1 MLQNKFILKGEHTLK
16 SSIRPAALAGALLVC
31 GWAQAETN
39 KLLLTGGVSSVD
51 GAAGGGL
58 TPWAVIG
65 SNATEGEIGG
75 TAFLSRATTKD
86 YGLTVVG
93 AALGYKDFIEIS
105 IARQELSTGIT
116 GSGLGLPGLR
126 LKQTILGGKIRVAG
140 EAILDSDNLM
150 PQIAV
155 GVEFKSLNDTGLDS
169 TLAALGAKKSGTDLY
184 VSFTKLL
191 LANNL
196 LLNATVRATKANQ
209 NGLLGFGATLGGAN
223 DSYKL
228 QPEFSIAYLLSKNF
242 AVGAEYRFLP
252 NNLETAGRAA
262 GLGSGLRA
270 ENWKDVFIAWAP
282 SKHFSLTLAYVDLG
296 VIVPAT
302 TSNRRQTGAYLS
314 GQFAF

>member
-1 MLQNKFILKGEHTLK
+1 M
-16 SSIRPAALAGALLVC
+16 
-31 GWAQAETN
+31 
-39 KLLLTGGVSSVD
+39 
-51 GAAGGGL
+51 
-58 TPWAVIG
+58 AVIG
-65 SNATEGEIGG
+65 SNATAGEIGG

-93 AALGYKDFIEIS
+93 AALGYKDFIEVS
-105 IARQELSTGIT
+105 LARQELSTGIT
-116 GSGLGLPGLR
+116 GTTLGLPGLK
-126 LKQTILGGKIRVAG
+126 LKQTILGGKVRIAG

-155 GVEFKSLNDTGLDS
+155 GVEFKSLNDTGLDP

-252 NNLETAGRAA
+252 NNLETAGRVA
-262 GLGSGLRA
+262 GLGNGLRA
-270 ENWKDVFIAWAP
+270 QDWKDIFIAWAP

-302 TSNRRQTGAYLS
+302 TNNRRQTGAYLS
-314 GQFAF
+314 GQVAF